1 MQRTLIVARLDT
13 EGPGRIADI
22 FGESDASELP
32 GLIGVSRR
40 TLFQFHGLYFHL
52 AEADENIT
60 DITPS
65 LYRARSHPLYQDIHD
80 KLAQHLKP
88 YDPAWAEPKDAMAQP
103 FYTWTAKDG
112 RTL

>member
-13 EGPGRIADI
+13 EDPARIADI

-32 GLIGVSRR
+32 DLIGVSRR

-52 AEADENIT
+52 AEADD

-80 KLAQHLKP
+80 KLAEHLRP
-88 YDPAWAEPKDAMAQP
+88 YDPAWSEPKDAMAQP
-103 FYTWTAKDG
+103 FYTWTSKDG
-112 RTL
+112 RVL